1 MDYLALLYA
10 MLGGFFMGTYP
21 VPIKNPQVLKAKVHP
36 VVFQCYKS
44 FFVFVTGF
52 LFLIP
57 RALRPSNDGTQVF
70 EFSWWGVVSAAGW
83 IPSGLTTIFAVPI
96 IGVGLTV
103 AVAAAASSAAATFW
117 SSFTLAP
124 STAAFVARARSFFS
138 FAVGGF

>member
-57 RALRPSNDGTQVF
+57 RALRPSNDGRCSGF
-70 EFSWWGVVSAAGW
+70 NILYFS
-83 IPSGLTTIFAVPI
+83 TK
-96 IGVGLTV
+96 
-103 AVAAAASSAAATFW
+103 TFW
-117 SSFTLAP
+117 KH
-124 STAAFVARARSFFS
+124 R
-138 FAVGGF
+138 